1 MVSSSVSPRRTQRVG
16 SGLGGFCAA
25 EGLGEPPLTHPVIEA
40 YCAQGLVGRSD
51 ATKGTYRSVLR
62 REAGAVLLA
71 GRPRYRGAAAKPPYS
86 AVERAELVSIVRS
99 QPKAWRGEAALVV
112 LAVGVGAGLRAGE
125 IMAARGGDVATCDGR
140 VVVSVGGD
148 RARTVTV
155 EEPFCEVAMAAAR
168 RVGED
173 HLFHPGPADR
183 RYQNFVNDVCRTLVA
198 DQGAPC
204 LSVARCR
211 SSYVCDRLAQGTAL
225 CDILTVTGICEVE
238 SLLRYARHVPGAPHT
253 KAALRRVLRE
263 GR

>member
-1 MVSSSVSPRRTQRVG
+1 MASSSASARRTRTVG
-16 SGLGGFCAA
+16 AGLGRFCAA
-25 EGLGEPPLTHPVIEA
+25 QGLGEPPLTHPVIEA

-155 EEPFCEVAMAAAR
+155 EEPFAEVAMAAAR

-183 RYQNFVNDVCRTLVA
+183 RYANFVNDVLRALVA
-198 DQGAPC
+198 DEGAPR

-211 SSYVCDRLAQGTAL
+211 SSYVCDRLAADTPLEDVLTA
-225 CDILTVTGICEVE
+225 TGIGEVE
-238 SLLRYARHVPGAPHT
+238 SLLRYAVVVERAPHT
-253 KAALRRVLRE
+253 KAELRRALSD
-263 GR
+263 GP